1 MRRRAVLV
9 VARSILVGWVTLIA
23 ATIVGE
29 RLVLTWVS
37 HFVGMHWVPTA
48 HVAIGC
54 VVLAIV
60 GWVVG
65 RLSTGTSIYAV
76 LAFAA
81 TLAPWDLDPL
91 LDFNFPWLIQLGADA
106 FRDPLYIDSLIAT
119 ATQHVLLL
127 GCLVTG
133 AVLSQPRRMP
143 ESLFGRDRAGSAPG

>member
-1 MRRRAVLV
+1 MRRRVVLV
-9 VARSILVGWVTLIA
+9 VARSILVGWATLIA
-23 ATIVGE
+23 VAFVAE
-29 RLVLTWVS
+29 RLVRTWVS
-37 HFVGMHWVPTA
+37 HFIGMPWVPTA
-48 HVAIGC
+48 QIALEC

-65 RLSTGTSIYAV
+65 RLSKGASTYSV
-76 LAFAA
+76 LAFTV
-81 TLAPWDLDPL
+81 TLAFWDLDPL
-91 LDFNFPWLIQLGADA
+91 LEFNFPWVIQLGADA

-143 ESLFGRDRAGSAPG
+143 ESLFGRDRENSGSG